1 MVGFNKILPL
11 VLVALVILFAVQAFQ
26 LSSLKEKISEGKLS
40 VSSGSKGPVTIAS
53 SGNAVASS
61 VSGGVSPGATG
72 IESLPTM
79 VGGC

>member
-1 MVGFNKILPL
+1 MVGLNKILPL
-11 VLVALVILFAVQAFQ
+11 VLIALVVVSAVQAFQ

-40 VSSGSKGPVTIAS
+40 VSSGPKGPVTIAS
-53 SGNAVASS
+53 SGSPVASS
-61 VSGGVSPGATG
+61 GSGGASPGAIG